1 MSAER
6 EDTKKDQELAREI
19 FIRVASAHIGAGQS
33 RLDEES
39 AGTMADESFKAARVF
54 NDKVSQRTPPPEVT
68 GTRVLDQRDKKK
80 GKAE

>member
-6 EDTKKDQELAREI
+6 EDTEKDQELAREI

-39 AGTMADESFKAARVF
+39 TGTMADESFKAARAF
-54 NDKVSQRTPPPEVT
+54 NDKVSQRTPPPEMN
-68 GTRVLDQRDKKK
+68 GTRILDQRNKKDDQ
-80 GKAE
+80 AE